1 MAANSSIVLTQLDF
15 DSYKDSLKT
24 FLKSQDRFK
33 DYDFDGSNLSVLLDV
48 LSYNTYQNA
57 FYLNMVSN
65 EMFLDSAK
73 LRDSVISHAKEL
85 NYLPRSF
92 RSSSAVI
99 QLVITSTDAAKRSIV
114 IPKGTSFTSRVDDFT
129 YNFSTTENY
138 VITNRTPSG
147 SSFVYESEPIRVYEG
162 SYLSDTYTINY
173 ANPLVYK
180 ISNKR
185 VDLESVLVT
194 VFEDNGTTIQT
205 YKRATSLFGHDEN
218 AKVFFLQPGIGDT
231 YEIVF
236 GDGVVGRKPKN
247 NSACIIEYR
256 SCNGELPN
264 GAFKFINTARID
276 NEANI
281 VIETITAS
289 ADGAVAEDL
298 SSIKYNAP
306 RAFTTQERAVTSE
319 DYENLLKANF
329 PEINAVVA
337 YGGED
342 ASPPQYGR
350 IFLSIDLDEVDGLP
364 KIKEAEYKRFLRSRS
379 SVAIEPLFV
388 SPDYTYLYV
397 NTNIKYNINLTGL
410 NPEDIRTYVI
420 DSILN
425 HASTNLNNFGRTLRY
440 SRFIRDID
448 TAEASIIS
456 NETKIELVKYLTPV
470 LSTTVT
476 GSVTTT
482 SGSLVPSTST
492 TSSSSNPIERL
503 TSVLSVKFNAAVGSL
518 SRLTSGSLVSLATS
532 GVVSS
537 GQNVTIDFK
546 NALQNDIPGK
556 GSEYLTGDIHV
567 VSSSTF
573 TYNGLSNCRLE
584 DDGDGVMRIVNTA
597 GTNNR
602 TILDIGTV
610 DYDTGIIRI
619 NNFNIT
625 NYTGTSLK
633 IYAKPRT
640 LDITSTQNV
649 ILNIL
654 ENDVDVSIEQIRE

>member
-1 MAANSSIVLTQLDF
+1 MANSSIVLTQLDF

-24 FLKSQDRFK
+24 FLRSQDRFK

-99 QLVITSTDAAKRSIV
+99 QLVITSTDAEKRSIV

-138 VITNRTPSG
+138 VITNRTPAG
-147 SSFVYESEPIRVYEG
+147 SSLVYESEPIRIYEG
-162 SYLSDTYTINY
+162 NYLSDTYTVNY
-173 ANPLVYK
+173 DRPLVYK

-185 VDLESVLVT
+185 VDIESLSVT
-194 VFEDNGTTIQT
+194 VFEDNGTTVQT
-205 YKRATSLFGHDEN
+205 YKRATSLFGHDGN
-218 AKVFFLQPGIGDT
+218 SKVFFLQPGIGDT
-231 YEIVF
+231 YEVVF

-256 SCNGELPN
+256 TCNGELPN

-276 NEANI
+276 NEPNV
-281 VIETITAS
+281 VIETITAAS
-289 ADGAVAEDL
+289 DGAVAEDL
-298 SSIKYNAP
+298 NSIKYNAP

-342 ASPPQYGR
+342 ATPPQFGR

-410 NPEDIRTYVI
+410 NPEDIRTFVI

-448 TAEASIIS
+448 SAEASIIS
-456 NETKIELVKYLTPV
+456 NETKIELIKYLTPV

-476 GSVTTT
+476 GSATT
-482 SGSLVPSTST
+482 
-492 TSSSSNPIERL
+492 
-503 TSVLSVKFNAAVGSL
+503 
-518 SRLTSGSLVSLATS
+518 TSGSLVSLATS

-584 DDGDGVMRIVNTA
+584 DDGDGVMRIVNTS

-640 LDITSTQNV
+640 LDITSVQNV

-654 ENDVDVSIEQIRE
+654 ENDVDVTIEQIRE

>member
-1 MAANSSIVLTQLDF
+1 MANSSIVLTQLDF

-24 FLKSQDRFK
+24 FLKAQDRFK

-92 RSSSAVI
+92 SSASAVI
-99 QLVITSTDAAKRSIV
+99 KLVITSTDTAKRSIV
-114 IPKGTSFTSRVDDFT
+114 IPKGTSFTTRVDDFT

-138 VITNRTPSG
+138 VITNRTPAG
-147 SSFVYESEPIRVYEG
+147 SSLVYESEAIRVYEG
-162 SYLSDTYTINY
+162 NYLSDTYTVNY
-173 ANPLVYK
+173 GNPLVYK

-194 VFEDNGTTIQT
+194 VFEDNGTTVQT
-205 YKRATSLFGHDEN
+205 YKRATSLFGHDGN
-218 AKVFFLQPGIGDT
+218 SKVFFLQPGIGDT
-231 YEIVF
+231 YEVVF
-236 GDGVVGRKPKN
+236 GDGVIGRKPKN

-256 SCNGELPN
+256 TCSGELPN

-276 NEANI
+276 NEPNV
-281 VIETITAS
+281 VIETITAA

-342 ASPPQYGR
+342 AVPPQYGR

-364 KIKEAEYKRFLRSRS
+364 KIKETEYKKFLRSRS
-379 SVAIEPLFV
+379 SVAIEPIFV

-425 HASTNLNNFGRTLRY
+425 HASTNLNNFGRKLRY
-440 SRFIRDID
+440 SRFIRDVD
-448 TAEASIIS
+448 SAENSIIS

-476 GSVTTT
+476 
-482 SGSLVPSTST
+482 STST
-492 TSSSSNPIERL
+492 
-503 TSVLSVKFNAAVGSL
+503 A
-518 SRLTSGSLVSLATS
+518 TSGSLVSLATS

-584 DDGDGVMRIVNTA
+584 DDGDGAMRIVNTA

-602 TILDIGTV
+602 TILKIGTV

-640 LDITSTQNV
+640 LDITSSQNV

-654 ENDVDVSIEQIRE
+654 ENDVDVAIEQIRE

>member
-57 FYLNMVSN
+57 FYLNMISN

-92 RSSSAVI
+92 RSSSATI
-99 QLVITSTDAAKRSIV
+99 KLVITSSDTAKRSIV

-138 VITNRTPSG
+138 VITNRTPVG
-147 SSFVYESEPIRVYEG
+147 SNLVYESEAIRIYEG
-162 SYLSDTYTINY
+162 NYLSDTYTVNY

-194 VFEDNGTTIQT
+194 VFEDNGTTVQT

-218 AKVFFLQPGIGDT
+218 AKVFFLQPGTDDT
-231 YEIVF
+231 YEVVF

-256 SCNGELPN
+256 TCSGELPN

-276 NEANI
+276 NEPNI
-281 VIETITAS
+281 VIETITAAS
-289 ADGAVAEDL
+289 DGAVAEDL
-298 SSIKYNAP
+298 NSIKYNAP

-342 ASPPQYGR
+342 ANPPQYGR

-364 KIKEAEYKRFLRSRS
+364 KIKEAEYKKFLRSRS

-397 NTNIKYNINLTGL
+397 KTNIKYNINLTGL
-410 NPEDIRTYVI
+410 NPEDIRTNVI

-448 TAEASIIS
+448 AAETSIIS
-456 NETKIELVKYLTPV
+456 NETEVELVKYLTPV

-476 GSVTTT
+476 STPTST
-482 SGSLVPSTST
+482 SGSLVPSTTSAASSQNSSLTT
-492 TSSSSNPIERL
+492 TSIPGFRRD
-503 TSVLSVKFNAAVGSL
+503 VGGLL

-546 NALQNDIPGK
+546 NPLKNDVPGK
-556 GSEYLTGDIHV
+556 GVEHLIGDIHV

-573 TYNGLSNCRLE
+573 TYDGLPNCRLE
-584 DDGDGVMRIVNTA
+584 DDGDGSMRIVNTS
-597 GTNNR
+597 GKNHR
-602 TILDIGTV
+602 TILKIGTV

-633 IYAKPRT
+633 VYAKPRN
-640 LDITSTQNV
+640 LDITSSQNV

-654 ENDVDVSIEQIRE
+654 ENDVDVTIEQIRE

>member
-1 MAANSSIVLTQLDF
+1 
-15 DSYKDSLKT
+15 
-24 FLKSQDRFK
+24 
-33 DYDFDGSNLSVLLDV
+33 
-48 LSYNTYQNA
+48 
-57 FYLNMVSN
+57 
-65 EMFLDSAK
+65 
-73 LRDSVISHAKEL
+73 VISHAKEL

-99 QLVITSTDAAKRSIV
+99 KLVITSADAAKRSIV

-147 SSFVYESEPIRVYEG
+147 SNFVYESEAIRVYEG
-162 SYLSDTYTINY
+162 NYLSDTYTVNY
-173 ANPLVYK
+173 DRPLNYK

-185 VDLESVLVT
+185 VDLESLLVT
-194 VFEDNGTTIQT
+194 VFEDNGTTVQT
-205 YKRATSLFGHDEN
+205 YKRATSLFGHDGN
-218 AKVFFLQPGIGDT
+218 SKVFFLQPGIGDA
-231 YEIVF
+231 YEVVF

-247 NSACIIEYR
+247 NSVCIIEYR
-256 SCNGELPN
+256 TCNGELPN

-276 NEANI
+276 NEPNV
-281 VIETITAS
+281 VIETITA
-289 ADGAVAEDL
+289 ATDGAVAEDL
-298 SSIKYNAP
+298 TSIKYNAP

-350 IFLSIDLDEVDGLP
+350 IFLSIDLQEVDGLP

-388 SPDYTYLYV
+388 SPDYTYIYV

-410 NPEDIRTYVI
+410 NPEDIRTNVI

-448 TAEASIIS
+448 AAETSIIS
-456 NETKIELVKYLTPV
+456 NETEVELVKYLTPV

-476 GSVTTT
+476 STPT
-482 SGSLVPSTST
+482 S
-492 TSSSSNPIERL
+492 
-503 TSVLSVKFNAAVGSL
+503 
-518 SRLTSGSLVSLATS
+518 TSGSLVSLATS

-546 NALQNDIPGK
+546 NALRNDVPGK
-556 GSEYLTGDIHV
+556 NSEHLIGDIHI

-573 TYNGLSNCRLE
+573 TYNGLPNCRLE
-584 DDGDGVMRIVNTA
+584 DNGDGIMRIINTS
-597 GTNNR
+597 GTQHR

-633 IYAKPRT
+633 VYAKPRN
-640 LDITSTQNV
+640 LDITSSQNV

-654 ENDVDVSIEQIRE
+654 ENDVDVTIEQIRE

>member
-24 FLKSQDRFK
+24 FLRSQDRFK

-57 FYLNMVSN
+57 FYLNMISN

-99 QLVITSTDAAKRSIV
+99 QLVITSTDTAKRSIV

-147 SSFVYESEPIRVYEG
+147 SSLVYESEPIRVYEG
-162 SYLSDTYTINY
+162 SYLSDTYTVNY
-173 ANPLVYK
+173 DRPLVYK

-194 VFEDNGTTIQT
+194 VFEDNGTTVQT

-231 YEIVF
+231 YEVVF

-256 SCNGELPN
+256 TCNGELPN

-276 NEANI
+276 NETNI
-281 VIETITAS
+281 VIETITAA

-298 SSIKYNAP
+298 NSIKYNAP

-342 ASPPQYGR
+342 ATPPQYGR

-364 KIKEAEYKRFLRSRS
+364 KIKEAEYKKFLRSRS

-410 NPEDIRTYVI
+410 NPEDIRTLVI

-448 TAEASIIS
+448 AAEASIIS

-476 GSVTTT
+476 GSVTT
-482 SGSLVPSTST
+482 
-492 TSSSSNPIERL
+492 
-503 TSVLSVKFNAAVGSL
+503 
-518 SRLTSGSLVSLATS
+518 TSGSLVSLATS

-584 DDGDGVMRIVNTA
+584 DDGDGAMRIVNTS

-602 TILDIGTV
+602 TILKIGTV

-625 NYTGTSLK
+625 NYAGTSLK

-640 LDITSTQNV
+640 LDITSSQNV

-654 ENDVDVSIEQIRE
+654 ENDVDVAIEQIRE

>member
-138 VITNRTPSG
+138 VITKRTPSG
-147 SSFVYESEPIRVYEG
+147 SNLVYESEPIRIYEG
-162 SYLSDTYTINY
+162 NYLSDTYTVNY

-194 VFEDNGTTIQT
+194 VFEDNGTTVQT

-231 YEIVF
+231 YEVVF

-256 SCNGELPN
+256 SCTGELPN

-276 NEANI
+276 DEPNV
-281 VIETITAS
+281 VIETITAA

-342 ASPPQYGR
+342 ATPPQYGR

-425 HASTNLNNFGRTLRY
+425 HASINLNNFGRTLRY
-440 SRFIRDID
+440 SKFIRDVD
-448 TAEASIIS
+448 SAEASIIS

-476 GSVTTT
+476 GSTTT
-482 SGSLVPSTST
+482 
-492 TSSSSNPIERL
+492 
-503 TSVLSVKFNAAVGSL
+503 
-518 SRLTSGSLVSLATS
+518 TSGSLVSLATS

>member
-1 MAANSSIVLTQLDF
+1 MANSSIVLTHLDF

-57 FYLNMVSN
+57 FYLNMISN

-73 LRDSVISHAKEL
+73 LRDSVVSHAKEL

-99 QLVITSTDAAKRSIV
+99 KLVITSSDATKRSIV

-147 SSFVYESEPIRVYEG
+147 SNFVYESEAIRVYEG
-162 SYLSDTYTINY
+162 NYLSDTYTVNY
-173 ANPLVYK
+173 DRPLVYK

-185 VDLESVLVT
+185 VDLESLLVT
-194 VFEDNGTTIQT
+194 VFEDNGTTVQT
-205 YKRATSLFGHDEN
+205 YKRATSLFGHDGN
-218 AKVFFLQPGIGDT
+218 SKVFFLQPGIGDA
-231 YEIVF
+231 YEVVF

-247 NSACIIEYR
+247 NSAVIIEYR
-256 SCNGELPN
+256 VCTGELPN

-276 NEANI
+276 NEPNV
-281 VIETITAS
+281 VIETITAA

-298 SSIKYNAP
+298 TSIKYNAP

-350 IFLSIDLDEVDGLP
+350 IFLSIDLQDVDGLP
-364 KIKEAEYKRFLRSRS
+364 KIKEAEYKKFLRSRS

-397 NTNIKYNINLTGL
+397 KTNIKYNINLTGL
-410 NPEDIRTYVI
+410 NPEDIRTNVI

-425 HASTNLNNFGRTLRY
+425 HASVNLNNFGRTLRY

-448 TAEASIIS
+448 AAETSIIS
-456 NETKIELVKYLTPV
+456 NETEVELVKYLTPV

-476 GSVTTT
+476 STPT
-482 SGSLVPSTST
+482 S
-492 TSSSSNPIERL
+492 
-503 TSVLSVKFNAAVGSL
+503 
-518 SRLTSGSLVSLATS
+518 TSGSLVSLATS

-546 NALQNDIPGK
+546 NPLRNDVPGK
-556 GSEYLTGDIHV
+556 GAEHLIGDIHI

-573 TYNGLSNCRLE
+573 TYNGLANCRLE
-584 DDGDGVMRIVNTA
+584 DNGDGIMRIINTS
-597 GTNNR
+597 GTQHR

-619 NNFNIT
+619 DNFNIT

-633 IYAKPRT
+633 VYAKPRN
-640 LDITSTQNV
+640 LDITSSQNV

-654 ENDVDVSIEQIRE
+654 ENDVDVTIEQIRE

>member
-24 FLKSQDRFK
+24 FLRSQDRFK

-99 QLVITSTDAAKRSIV
+99 QLVITSTETTKRSIV

-138 VITNRTPSG
+138 VITNRTPLG
-147 SSFVYESEPIRVYEG
+147 SSLVYESEPIRVYEG
-162 SYLSDTYTINY
+162 SYLSDTYTVNY
-173 ANPLVYK
+173 SNPLVYK

-194 VFEDNGTTIQT
+194 VFEDNGTTVQT
-205 YKRATSLFGHDEN
+205 YKRATSLFGHDGN
-218 AKVFFLQPGIGDT
+218 SKVFFLQPGIGDA
-231 YEIVF
+231 YEVVF

-256 SCNGELPN
+256 TCSGELPN
-264 GAFKFINTARID
+264 GAFKFINTASID
-276 NEANI
+276 GETNV
-281 VIETITAS
+281 VIETITAA

-298 SSIKYNAP
+298 NSIKYNAP

-342 ASPPQYGR
+342 ATPPQYGR

-379 SVAIEPLFV
+379 SVAIEPIFV
-388 SPDYTYLYV
+388 SPDYTYLYIK
-397 NTNIKYNINLTGL
+397 TNIKYNINLTGL
-410 NPEDIRTYVI
+410 NPEDIRTLVI

-425 HASTNLNNFGRTLRY
+425 HASINLNNFGRTLRY
-440 SRFIRDID
+440 SRFIRDVD
-448 TAEASIIS
+448 AAENSIIS

-476 GSVTTT
+476 GSATT
-482 SGSLVPSTST
+482 
-492 TSSSSNPIERL
+492 
-503 TSVLSVKFNAAVGSL
+503 
-518 SRLTSGSLVSLATS
+518 TSGSLVSLATS

-537 GQNVTIDFK
+537 GQSVTIDFK
-546 NALQNDIPGK
+546 NPLQNDIPGK

-584 DDGDGVMRIVNTA
+584 DDGDGAMRIVNTS

-602 TILDIGTV
+602 TILSVGTV
-610 DYDTGIIRI
+610 DYDTGIIQI
-619 NNFNIT
+619 KNFNIT

-640 LDITSTQNV
+640 LDIISSQNV

>member
-57 FYLNMVSN
+57 FYLNMISN

-73 LRDSVISHAKEL
+73 LRDSVVSHAKEL

-99 QLVITSTDAAKRSIV
+99 QLVITSSDASKRSIV

-138 VITNRTPSG
+138 VITNRNPLG
-147 SSFVYESEPIRVYEG
+147 SNFVYESEAIRIYEG
-162 SYLSDTYTINY
+162 NYLSDTYTVNY
-173 ANPLVYK
+173 DRPLVYK

-185 VDLESVLVT
+185 VDLESLLVT
-194 VFEDNGTTIQT
+194 VFEDNGTTVQT
-205 YKRATSLFGHDEN
+205 YKRATSLFGHDGN
-218 AKVFFLQPGIGDT
+218 SKVFFLQPGLGDA
-231 YEIVF
+231 YEVVF

-247 NSACIIEYR
+247 NSAVIIEYR
-256 SCNGELPN
+256 VCTGELPN

-276 NEANI
+276 NEPNV
-281 VIETITAS
+281 VIETITAA

-298 SSIKYNAP
+298 NSIKYNAP

-342 ASPPQYGR
+342 ANPPQFGR

-364 KIKEAEYKRFLRSRS
+364 KIKEAEYKKFLRSRS

-410 NPEDIRTYVI
+410 NPEDIRTNVI
-420 DSILN
+420 DSILT
-425 HASTNLNNFGRTLRY
+425 HASVNLNNFGRTLRY
-440 SRFIRDID
+440 SRFIRDVD
-448 TAEASIIS
+448 AAENSIIS
-456 NETKIELVKYLTPV
+456 NETQVELVKYLTPV

-476 GSVTTT
+476 STPT
-482 SGSLVPSTST
+482 S
-492 TSSSSNPIERL
+492 
-503 TSVLSVKFNAAVGSL
+503 
-518 SRLTSGSLVSLATS
+518 TSGSLVSLATS

-546 NALQNDIPGK
+546 NPLRNDVPGK
-556 GSEYLTGDIHV
+556 GAEHLIGDIHV

-573 TYNGLSNCRLE
+573 TYNGLPNCRLE
-584 DDGDGVMRIVNTA
+584 DNGDGIMRIINTS
-597 GTNNR
+597 GTQHR

-619 NNFNIT
+619 DNFNIT

-633 IYAKPRT
+633 VYAKPRN
-640 LDITSTQNV
+640 LDITSSQNV

-654 ENDVDVSIEQIRE
+654 ENDVDVTIEQIRE

>member
-1 MAANSSIVLTQLDF
+1 MANSSIVLTQLDF

-24 FLKSQDRFK
+24 FLRSQDRFK

-99 QLVITSTDAAKRSIV
+99 QLVITSTDAEKRSIV

-138 VITNRTPSG
+138 VITNRTPAG
-147 SSFVYESEPIRVYEG
+147 SSLVYESEPIRIYEG
-162 SYLSDTYTINY
+162 NYLSDTYTVNY
-173 ANPLVYK
+173 DRPLVYK

-185 VDLESVLVT
+185 VDIESLSVT
-194 VFEDNGTTIQT
+194 VFEDNGTTVQT
-205 YKRATSLFGHDEN
+205 YKRATSLFGHDGN
-218 AKVFFLQPGIGDT
+218 SKVFFLQPGIGDT
-231 YEIVF
+231 YEVVF

-256 SCNGELPN
+256 TCNGELPN

-276 NEANI
+276 NEPNI
-281 VIETITAS
+281 VIETITAAS
-289 ADGAVAEDL
+289 DGAVAEDL
-298 SSIKYNAP
+298 NSIKYNAP

-342 ASPPQYGR
+342 ATPPQFGR

-410 NPEDIRTYVI
+410 NPEDIRTFVI

-448 TAEASIIS
+448 SAEASIIS
-456 NETKIELVKYLTPV
+456 NETKIELIKYLTPV

-476 GSVTTT
+476 GSATT
-482 SGSLVPSTST
+482 
-492 TSSSSNPIERL
+492 
-503 TSVLSVKFNAAVGSL
+503 
-518 SRLTSGSLVSLATS
+518 TSGSLVSLATS

-584 DDGDGVMRIVNTA
+584 DDGDGVMRIVNTS

-640 LDITSTQNV
+640 LDITSVQNV

-654 ENDVDVSIEQIRE
+654 ENDVDVTIEQIRE

>member
-1 MAANSSIVLTQLDF
+1 MVMNVQILNYHQTGDL
-15 DSYKDSLKT
+15 
-24 FLKSQDRFK
+24 FK

-57 FYLNMVSN
+57 FYLNMISN

-99 QLVITSTDAAKRSIV
+99 QLVITSTDTAKRSIV

-138 VITNRTPSG
+138 VITKRTPSG
-147 SSFVYESEPIRVYEG
+147 SNLIYESEPIRVYEG

-231 YEIVF
+231 YEVVF

-342 ASPPQYGR
+342 ATPPQYGR

-364 KIKEAEYKRFLRSRS
+364 KIKEAEYKKFLRSRS

-425 HASTNLNNFGRTLRY
+425 HASINLNNFGRTLRY
-440 SRFIRDID
+440 SKFIRDVD
-448 TAEASIIS
+448 SAETSIIS
-456 NETKIELVKYLTPV
+456 NETKIELIKYLTPV

-476 GSVTTT
+476 GSATT
-482 SGSLVPSTST
+482 
-492 TSSSSNPIERL
+492 
-503 TSVLSVKFNAAVGSL
+503 
-518 SRLTSGSLVSLATS
+518 TSGSLVSLATS

-654 ENDVDVSIEQIRE
+654 ENDVDVTIEQIRE

>member
-1 MAANSSIVLTQLDF
+1 MANSSIVLTQLDF

-57 FYLNMVSN
+57 FYLNMISN

-99 QLVITSTDAAKRSIV
+99 KLVITSTDASKRSIV

-147 SSFVYESEPIRVYEG
+147 SNFVYESEAIRIYEG
-162 SYLSDTYTINY
+162 NYLSDTYTVNY
-173 ANPLVYK
+173 DRPLVYK

-185 VDLESVLVT
+185 VDLESLLVT

-205 YKRATSLFGHDEN
+205 YKRATSLFGHDGN
-218 AKVFFLQPGIGDT
+218 SKVFFLQPGIGDT
-231 YEIVF
+231 YEVVF

-256 SCNGELPN
+256 TCNGELPN
-264 GAFKFINTARID
+264 GAFRFINTARID
-276 NEANI
+276 NEPNV
-281 VIETITAS
+281 VIETITA
-289 ADGAVAEDL
+289 ATDGAVAEDL
-298 SSIKYNAP
+298 TSIKFNAP

-342 ASPPQYGR
+342 ANPPQFGR
-350 IFLSIDLDEVDGLP
+350 IFLSIDLQEVDGLP

-388 SPDYTYLYV
+388 SPDYTYVYV

-410 NPEDIRTYVI
+410 NPEDIRTNVI

-425 HASTNLNNFGRTLRY
+425 HASANLNNFGRTLRY

-448 TAEASIIS
+448 AAETSIIS
-456 NETKIELVKYLTPV
+456 NETQIELVKYLTPV

-476 GSVTTT
+476 
-482 SGSLVPSTST
+482 
-492 TSSSSNPIERL
+492 SNP
-503 TSVLSVKFNAAVGSL
+503 NA
-518 SRLTSGSLVSLATS
+518 TSGSLVSIATS

-546 NALQNDIPGK
+546 NPLKNDVPGK
-556 GSEYLTGDIHV
+556 GPEHSLGDIHV
-567 VSSSTF
+567 ISSSPF
-573 TYNGLSNCRLE
+573 TYNGISNCRLE
-584 DDGDGVMRIVNTA
+584 DDGDGDVRIVA
-597 GTNNR
+597 ISGTQHR
-602 TILDIGTV
+602 TILKVGTV

-619 NNFNIT
+619 DNFNIT
-625 NYTGTSLK
+625 NFAGTSLK

-640 LDITSTQNV
+640 LDITSSQNV

-654 ENDVDVSIEQIRE
+654 ENDVDVTIEQIRE

>member
-57 FYLNMVSN
+57 FYLNMISN

-92 RSSSAVI
+92 RSSSATI
-99 QLVITSTDAAKRSIV
+99 KLVITSSDTAKRSIV

-138 VITNRTPSG
+138 VITNRTPVG
-147 SSFVYESEPIRVYEG
+147 SNLVYESEAIRIYEG
-162 SYLSDTYTINY
+162 NYLSDTYTVNY

-194 VFEDNGTTIQT
+194 VFEDNGTVVQT

-218 AKVFFLQPGIGDT
+218 AKVFFLQPGTNDT
-231 YEIVF
+231 YEVVF

-247 NSACIIEYR
+247 NSVCIIEYR
-256 SCNGELPN
+256 TCNGELPN

-276 NEANI
+276 NESNI
-281 VIETITAS
+281 VIETITAA

-298 SSIKYNAP
+298 NSIKYNAP

-342 ASPPQYGR
+342 ANPPQYGR

-364 KIKEAEYKRFLRSRS
+364 KIKEAEYKKFLRSRS

-397 NTNIKYNINLTGL
+397 KTNIKYNINLTGL
-410 NPEDIRTYVI
+410 NPEDIRTNVI

-425 HASTNLNNFGRTLRY
+425 HASINLNNFGRTLRY
-440 SRFIRDID
+440 SRFIRDVD
-448 TAEASIIS
+448 AAETSIIS
-456 NETKIELVKYLTPV
+456 NETQVELVKYLTPV

-476 GSVTTT
+476 
-482 SGSLVPSTST
+482 
-492 TSSSSNPIERL
+492 SSAS
-503 TSVLSVKFNAAVGSL
+503 A
-518 SRLTSGSLVSLATS
+518 TSGSLVSLATS

-546 NALQNDIPGK
+546 NPLKNDVPGK
-556 GSEYLTGDIHV
+556 GQEHLSGDIHV
-567 VSSSTF
+567 ISSSTF
-573 TYNGLSNCRLE
+573 TYNGLPNCRLE
-584 DDGDGVMRIVNTA
+584 DDGDGSVRIVNTS
-597 GTNNR
+597 GKNHS
-602 TILDIGTV
+602 TILKIGTV
-610 DYDTGIIRI
+610 DYDTGIIKI

-633 IYAKPRT
+633 VYAKPRN
-640 LDITSTQNV
+640 LDITSSQNV

-654 ENDVDVSIEQIRE
+654 ENDVDVTIEQIRE

>member
-57 FYLNMVSN
+57 FYLNMISN

-73 LRDSVISHAKEL
+73 LRDSVVSHAKEL

-99 QLVITSTDAAKRSIV
+99 QLVITSSDASKRSIV

-147 SSFVYESEPIRVYEG
+147 SNFVYESEAIRVYEG
-162 SYLSDTYTINY
+162 NYLSDTYTVNY
-173 ANPLVYK
+173 ANPLIYK

-194 VFEDNGTTIQT
+194 VFEDNGTTVQT
-205 YKRATSLFGHDEN
+205 YKRATSLFGHDGN
-218 AKVFFLQPGIGDT
+218 SKVFFLQPGIGDT
-231 YEIVF
+231 YEVVF

-256 SCNGELPN
+256 TCSGELPN
-264 GAFKFINTARID
+264 GAFRFINTARID
-276 NEANI
+276 NEPNI
-281 VIETITAS
+281 VIETITAA

-342 ASPPQYGR
+342 ANPPQFGR

-364 KIKEAEYKRFLRSRS
+364 KIKEAEYKKFLRSRS

-410 NPEDIRTYVI
+410 NPEDIRTNVI
-420 DSILN
+420 DSILT

-448 TAEASIIS
+448 AAETSIIS
-456 NETKIELVKYLTPV
+456 NETEVELVKYLTPV

-476 GSVTTT
+476 STPT
-482 SGSLVPSTST
+482 S
-492 TSSSSNPIERL
+492 
-503 TSVLSVKFNAAVGSL
+503 
-518 SRLTSGSLVSLATS
+518 TSGSLVSLATS

-546 NALQNDIPGK
+546 NPLKNDVPGK
-556 GSEYLTGDIHV
+556 GAEHLIGDIHV

-573 TYNGLSNCRLE
+573 TYNGLPNCRLE
-584 DDGDGVMRIVNTA
+584 DNGDGVMRIINTS
-597 GTNNR
+597 GTQHR

-610 DYDTGIIRI
+610 DYDTGIVRI

-633 IYAKPRT
+633 IYAKPRN
-640 LDITSTQNV
+640 LDITSSQNV

>member
-1 MAANSSIVLTQLDF
+1 
-15 DSYKDSLKT
+15 
-24 FLKSQDRFK
+24 
-33 DYDFDGSNLSVLLDV
+33 
-48 LSYNTYQNA
+48 
-57 FYLNMVSN
+57 
-65 EMFLDSAK
+65 
-73 LRDSVISHAKEL
+73 
-85 NYLPRSF
+85 
-92 RSSSAVI
+92 
-99 QLVITSTDAAKRSIV
+99 
-114 IPKGTSFTSRVDDFT
+114 
-129 YNFSTTENY
+129 
-138 VITNRTPSG
+138 
-147 SSFVYESEPIRVYEG
+147 
-162 SYLSDTYTINY
+162 LSDTYTVNY
-173 ANPLVYK
+173 DRPLVYK

-185 VDLESVLVT
+185 VDIESLSVT
-194 VFEDNGTTIQT
+194 VFEDNGTTVQT
-205 YKRATSLFGHDEN
+205 YKRATSLFGHDGN
-218 AKVFFLQPGIGDT
+218 SKVFFLQPGIGDT
-231 YEIVF
+231 YEVVF

-256 SCNGELPN
+256 TCNGELPN

-276 NEANI
+276 NEPNV
-281 VIETITAS
+281 VIETITAAS
-289 ADGAVAEDL
+289 DGAVAEDL
-298 SSIKYNAP
+298 NSIKYNAP

-342 ASPPQYGR
+342 ATPPQFGR

-410 NPEDIRTYVI
+410 NPEDIRTFVI

-448 TAEASIIS
+448 SAEASIIS
-456 NETKIELVKYLTPV
+456 NETKIELIKYLTPV

-476 GSVTTT
+476 GSATT
-482 SGSLVPSTST
+482 
-492 TSSSSNPIERL
+492 
-503 TSVLSVKFNAAVGSL
+503 
-518 SRLTSGSLVSLATS
+518 TSGSLVSLATS

-584 DDGDGVMRIVNTA
+584 DDGDGVMRIVNTS

-602 TILDIGTV
+602 TILNIGTV

-640 LDITSTQNV
+640 LDITSVQNV

-654 ENDVDVSIEQIRE
+654 ENDVDVTIEQIRE

>member
-1 MAANSSIVLTQLDF
+1 MANSSIVLTQLDF

-57 FYLNMVSN
+57 FYLNMISN

-92 RSSSAVI
+92 RSASATVKLI
-99 QLVITSTDAAKRSIV
+99 ITSSDASKRSIV

-147 SSFVYESEPIRVYEG
+147 SNFVYESEAIRIYEG
-162 SYLSDTYTINY
+162 NYLSDTYTVNY
-173 ANPLVYK
+173 DRPLIYK

-185 VDLESVLVT
+185 VDLESLLVT
-194 VFEDNGTTIQT
+194 VFEDNGTTTQT
-205 YKRATSLFGHDEN
+205 YKRATSLFGHDGN
-218 AKVFFLQPGIGDT
+218 SKVFFLQPGIGDT
-231 YEIVF
+231 YEVVF

-256 SCNGELPN
+256 TCNGEIPN

-276 NEANI
+276 NEPNV
-281 VIETITAS
+281 VIETITSA

-298 SSIKYNAP
+298 TSIKFNAP

-342 ASPPQYGR
+342 ANPPQYGR
-350 IFLSIDLDEVDGLP
+350 IFLSIDLQEVDGLP
-364 KIKEAEYKRFLRSRS
+364 KIKENEYKKFLRSRS

-388 SPDYTYLYV
+388 SPDYTYIYV

-440 SRFIRDID
+440 SRFVRDID
-448 TAEASIIS
+448 AAETSIIS
-456 NETKIELVKYLTPV
+456 NETNIELVKYLTPV

-476 GSVTTT
+476 
-482 SGSLVPSTST
+482 
-492 TSSSSNPIERL
+492 SNP
-503 TSVLSVKFNAAVGSL
+503 NA
-518 SRLTSGSLVSLATS
+518 TSGSLVSIATS

-546 NALQNDIPGK
+546 NPLKNDVPGK
-556 GSEYLTGDIHV
+556 GAEHVLGDIHV

-573 TYNGLSNCRLE
+573 TYNGISNCRLE
-584 DDGDGVMRIVNTA
+584 DDGDGTVRIVA
-597 GTNNR
+597 ISGTQHR
-602 TILDIGTV
+602 TIINIGTV

-640 LDITSTQNV
+640 LDITSSQNV

-654 ENDVDVSIEQIRE
+654 ENDVDVTIEQIRE

>member
-1 MAANSSIVLTQLDF
+1 MAANSSIILTQLDF

-57 FYLNMVSN
+57 FYLNMISN

-138 VITNRTPSG
+138 VITKRTPSG
-147 SSFVYESEPIRVYEG
+147 SNLVYESEPIRIYEG
-162 SYLSDTYTINY
+162 NYLSDTYTVNY

-194 VFEDNGTTIQT
+194 VFEDNGTTVQT

-231 YEIVF
+231 YEVVF

-256 SCNGELPN
+256 SCTGELPN

-276 NEANI
+276 DEPNV
-281 VIETITAS
+281 VIETITAA

-342 ASPPQYGR
+342 ATPPQYGR

-425 HASTNLNNFGRTLRY
+425 HASINLNNFGRTLRY
-440 SRFIRDID
+440 SKFIRDVD
-448 TAEASIIS
+448 SAEASIIS

-476 GSVTTT
+476 GSATTT
-482 SGSLVPSTST
+482 SGSLVPSTAS
-492 TSSSSNPIERL
+492 TSSSSNPSL
-503 TSVLSVKFNAAVGSL
+503 TSANISSFRRDAGGLL

-546 NALQNDIPGK
+546 NPLQNDIPGK

>member
-57 FYLNMVSN
+57 FYLNMISN

-73 LRDSVISHAKEL
+73 LRDSVVSHAKEL

-99 QLVITSTDAAKRSIV
+99 QLVITSSDASKRSIV

-147 SSFVYESEPIRVYEG
+147 SNFVYESEAIRIYEG
-162 SYLSDTYTINY
+162 NYLSDTYTVNY
-173 ANPLVYK
+173 ANPLIYK

-194 VFEDNGTTIQT
+194 VFEDNGTTVQT
-205 YKRATSLFGHDEN
+205 YKRATSLFGHDGN
-218 AKVFFLQPGIGDT
+218 SKVFFLQPGIGDT
-231 YEIVF
+231 YEVVF

-256 SCNGELPN
+256 TCSGELPN

-276 NEANI
+276 NEPNV
-281 VIETITAS
+281 VIETITA
-289 ADGAVAEDL
+289 ATDGAVAEDL
-298 SSIKYNAP
+298 NSIKYNAP

-342 ASPPQYGR
+342 ANPPQYGR

-364 KIKEAEYKRFLRSRS
+364 KIKEAEYKKFLRSRS

-397 NTNIKYNINLTGL
+397 NTKIKYNINLTGL
-410 NPEDIRTYVI
+410 NPEDIRTNVI
-420 DSILN
+420 DSILT
-425 HASTNLNNFGRTLRY
+425 HASVNLNNFGRTLRY

-448 TAEASIIS
+448 AAETSIIS
-456 NETKIELVKYLTPV
+456 NETQVELVKYLTPV

-476 GSVTTT
+476 STPTST
-482 SGSLVPSTST
+482 SGSLISSADPVTSN
-492 TSSSSNPIERL
+492 SLFGRD
-503 TSVLSVKFNAAVGSL
+503 VGGVL
-518 SRLTSGSLVSLATS
+518 SRLTSRLNSGSLVSLATS
-532 GVVSS
+532 GVISS

-546 NALQNDIPGK
+546 NPLKNDVPGK
-556 GSEYLTGDIHV
+556 SAEHLIGDIHV

-573 TYNGLSNCRLE
+573 TYNGLPNCRLE
-584 DDGDGVMRIVNTA
+584 DNGDGIMRIINTS
-597 GTNNR
+597 GTQHR
-602 TILDIGTV
+602 TILNIGTV
-610 DYDTGIIRI
+610 DYDTGIVRI

-640 LDITSTQNV
+640 LDITSSQNV

-654 ENDVDVSIEQIRE
+654 ENDVDVTIEQIRE

>member
-24 FLKSQDRFK
+24 FLRSQDRFK

-57 FYLNMVSN
+57 FYLNMISN

-99 QLVITSTDAAKRSIV
+99 QLVITSTNTAKRSIV

-138 VITNRTPSG
+138 VITKRTPSG
-147 SSFVYESEPIRVYEG
+147 SSLVYESEPIRVYEG
-162 SYLSDTYTINY
+162 SYLSDTYTVNY
-173 ANPLVYK
+173 DRPLVYK

-194 VFEDNGTTIQT
+194 VFEDNGTTVQT
-205 YKRATSLFGHDEN
+205 YKRATSLFGHDGN
-218 AKVFFLQPGIGDT
+218 AKVFFLQPGIGDA
-231 YEIVF
+231 YEVVF

-256 SCNGELPN
+256 TCSGELPN
-264 GAFKFINTARID
+264 GAFKFINTASID
-276 NEANI
+276 GETNI
-281 VIETITAS
+281 VIQTITAA

-298 SSIKYNAP
+298 NSIKYNAP

-329 PEINAVVA
+329 PEINAVIA

-342 ASPPQYGR
+342 ATPPQYGR

-364 KIKEAEYKRFLRSRS
+364 KIKEAEYKKFLRSRS

-397 NTNIKYNINLTGL
+397 NTKIKYNINLTGL
-410 NPEDIRTYVI
+410 NPEDIRTLVI

-425 HASTNLNNFGRTLRY
+425 HASINLNNFGRTLRY
-440 SRFIRDID
+440 SRFVRDVD
-448 TAEASIIS
+448 TAENSIIS

-476 GSVTTT
+476 GSTTT
-482 SGSLVPSTST
+482 
-492 TSSSSNPIERL
+492 
-503 TSVLSVKFNAAVGSL
+503 
-518 SRLTSGSLVSLATS
+518 TSGSLVSLATS

-546 NALQNDIPGK
+546 NPLQNDIPGK

-573 TYNGLSNCRLE
+573 TYNGLTNCRLE
-584 DDGDGVMRIVNTA
+584 DDGDGAMRIVNTS

-602 TILDIGTV
+602 TILQIGTV
-610 DYDTGIIRI
+610 DYNTGIIRI

-640 LDITSTQNV
+640 LDITSSQNV

>member
-1 MAANSSIVLTQLDF
+1 MSDSSIVLTQLDF

-24 FLKSQDRFK
+24 FLKAQDRFK
-33 DYDFDGSNLSVLLDV
+33 DYDFDGSNLSVLLDL

-92 RSSSAVI
+92 RSSSATI
-99 QLVITSTDAAKRSIV
+99 QLVITSTDAAKRSIIV
-114 IPKGTSFTSRVDDFT
+114 PKGTSFTARVDDFT
-129 YNFSTTENY
+129 YNFSTTENV

-147 SSFVYESEPIRVYEG
+147 SNFVYTSENIIIYEG
-162 SYLSDTYTINY
+162 NYLSDTYNVNY
-173 ANPLVYK
+173 NSPLVYK

-185 VDLESVLVT
+185 VDLESLLVT
-194 VFEDNGTTIQT
+194 VFEDNGTTIHT
-205 YKRATSLFGHDEN
+205 YSRATSLFGHDLN
-218 AKVFFLQPGIGDT
+218 SKVFFLQPGIGDA
-231 YEIVF
+231 YEVVF

-247 NSACIIEYR
+247 NSVIVIEYR
-256 SCNGELPN
+256 ICNGELPN

-276 NEANI
+276 NESNV
-281 VIETITAS
+281 VIETLTA
-289 ADGAVAEDL
+289 ATDGAVAEDMN
-298 SSIKYNAP
+298 SIKFNAP

-342 ASPPQYGR
+342 ANPPQYGR
-350 IFLSIDLDEVDGLP
+350 IFLSIDLQDVDGLP
-364 KIKEAEYKRFLRSRS
+364 KIKENEYKRFLRSRS
-379 SVAIEPLFV
+379 SVSIEPLFV
-388 SPDYTYLYV
+388 SPDYTYVYV

-420 DSILN
+420 DSILS

-448 TAEASIIS
+448 SAEASIIS
-456 NETKIELVKYLTPV
+456 NETNIELVKYLTPV
-470 LSTTVT
+470 LST
-476 GSVTTT
+476 SVT
-482 SGSLVPSTST
+482 ST
-492 TSSSSNPIERL
+492 P
-503 TSVLSVKFNAAVGSL
+503 NA
-518 SRLTSGSLVSLATS
+518 TSGSLVSIATS

-546 NALQNDIPGK
+546 NPLKNDVPGK
-556 GSEYLTGDIHV
+556 GAEHVIGDIHV

-573 TYNGLSNCRLE
+573 TYNGISNCRLE
-584 DDGDGVMRIVNTA
+584 DDGDGVMRIVA
-597 GTNNR
+597 VSGTQHR
-602 TILDIGTV
+602 TIINIGTV

-640 LDITSTQNV
+640 LDITSSQNV

-654 ENDVDVSIEQIRE
+654 ENDVDVTIEQIRE

>member
-1 MAANSSIVLTQLDF
+1 MAADSSIVLTQLDF

-24 FLKSQDRFK
+24 FLKAQDRFK
-33 DYDFDGSNLSVLLDV
+33 DYDFEGSNLSVLLDL

-92 RSSSAVI
+92 RSSSATI
-99 QLVITSTDAAKRSIV
+99 RLVVTSVDSAKRSIIV
-114 IPKGTSFTSRVDDFT
+114 PKGTSFTARVDDFT
-129 YNFSTTENY
+129 YNFSTTENV
-138 VITNRTPSG
+138 VITNREPLG
-147 SSFVYESEPIRVYEG
+147 SNFVYTSENIIIYEG
-162 SYLSDTYTINY
+162 NYLSDTYNVNY
-173 ANPLVYK
+173 NSPLVYK

-185 VDLESVLVT
+185 VDLESLLVT
-194 VFEDNGTTIQT
+194 VFEDNGTTTHT
-205 YKRATSLFGHDEN
+205 YSRATSLFGHDLN
-218 AKVFFLQPGIGDT
+218 SKVFFLQPGIGDT
-231 YEIVF
+231 YEVVF

-247 NSACIIEYR
+247 NSVIVIEYR
-256 SCNGELPN
+256 ICNGELPN

-276 NEANI
+276 NESNV
-281 VIETITAS
+281 VIETLS
-289 ADGAVAEDL
+289 AATDGAVAEDMN
-298 SSIKYNAP
+298 SIKYNAP

-342 ASPPQYGR
+342 ANPPQYGR
-350 IFLSIDLDEVDGLP
+350 IFLSIDLQEVDGLP
-364 KIKEAEYKRFLRSRS
+364 KIKEAEYKKFLRSRS

-397 NTNIKYNINLTGL
+397 NTKIKYNINLTGL

-425 HASTNLNNFGRTLRY
+425 YASTNLNNFGRTLRY
-440 SRFIRDID
+440 SRFIRDVD
-448 TAEASIIS
+448 AAENSIIS
-456 NETKIELVKYLTPV
+456 NETQIELVKYLTPV

-476 GSVTTT
+476 SNATT
-482 SGSLVPSTST
+482 
-492 TSSSSNPIERL
+492 
-503 TSVLSVKFNAAVGSL
+503 
-518 SRLTSGSLVSLATS
+518 TSGSLVSLATS
-532 GVVSS
+532 GVISS

-546 NALQNDIPGK
+546 NPLRNDIPGK
-556 GSEYLTGDIHV
+556 GAEHLTGDIHV

-573 TYNGLSNCRLE
+573 TYNGLTNCRLE
-584 DDGDGVMRIVNTA
+584 DDGDGIMRIVNTA
-597 GTNNR
+597 GKNDR
-602 TILDIGTV
+602 TILKIGTV
-610 DYDTGIIRI
+610 DYDTGIVRI

-640 LDITSTQNV
+640 LDITSSQNV

-654 ENDVDVSIEQIRE
+654 ENDVDVAIEQIRE